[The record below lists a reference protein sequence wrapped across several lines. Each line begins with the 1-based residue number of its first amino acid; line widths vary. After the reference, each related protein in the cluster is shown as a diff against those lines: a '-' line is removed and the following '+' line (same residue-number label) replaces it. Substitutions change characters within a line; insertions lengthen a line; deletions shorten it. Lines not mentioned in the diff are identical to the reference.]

1 MRRKAFVVLE
11 LMNAMLLVAREAKAR
26 GYAVVALNHDPL
38 RDSGPFAVPGGLVD
52 ELVPIDSWT
61 DHRTLTAIAGDV
73 AARYEVAGTFAMF
86 EGALPCE
93 AVLRE
98 LAGLPTTG
106 LVNTLRVLD
115 KARVRGKLYGEGR
128 SALRSV
134 WLNEAL
140 GWDSWQ
146 FGGPAVVKPAN
157 GTGSAL
163 CFTVCSMGE
172 LREAAAKVAA
182 ADVVNPLMKEYILAH
197 GGFVVEEKADGELLS
212 VESLVCRG
220 QVHAVG
226 LTGRYVLAADPVVEQ
241 GLFFPYH
248 HPRHRE
254 IVARSQ
260 ELHQSLEIFH
270 GATHLE
276 LMIADDGAIELID
289 FNARFA
295 GFASLVAFGEA
306 FGMRFES
313 VLTDLAC
320 GIEPDLSFL
329 SAGTRYTAEMLVL
342 PPPGV
347 TRLRGITFPPGA
359 IVPRVMKKI
368 GQRLT
373 GRADQLD
380 AVGMFIVAAD
390 TAAAA
395 HAKALDARRA
405 TIVNGQPLGD
415 NPNNIVLFPKYIG
428 SGSAEPA
435 RGRLSLGEGTSETIR
450 TLL

>member
-11 LMNAMLLVAREAKAR
+11 MMNAMLLVAREAKAR
-26 GYAVVALNHDPL
+26 GYAIIALNHDPL
-38 RDSGPFAVPGGLVD
+38 RDSGPFAVPKGLVD
-52 ELVPIDSWT
+52 ELVFIDSWA
-61 DHRTLTAIAGDV
+61 DHTALAALAGDLV
-73 AARYEVAGTFAMF
+73 ARYDVAGTFAMF
-86 EGALPCE
+86 EGVLPAE
-93 AVLRE
+93 AVLRD

-106 LVNTLRVLD
+106 LANTLRVLD
-115 KARVRGKLYGEGR
+115 KARVRRKLYGEGL

-134 WLNEAL
+134 WLGEAL
-140 GWDSWQ
+140 GWGSWQ
-146 FGGPAVVKPAN
+146 FSGPAVLKPAN

-163 CFTVCSMGE
+163 CFTVRSMDE

-182 ADVVNPLMKEYILAH
+182 ADVTNPLMKEYILAH
-197 GGFVVEEKADGELLS
+197 GGFVLEEKADGELLS
-212 VESLVCRG
+212 VESLVSHG

-226 LTGRYVLAADPVVEQ
+226 LTGRYVLAKDPVVEQ
-241 GLFFPYH
+241 GLFFPYR
-248 HPRHRE
+248 HPRHAE

-260 ELHQSLEIFH
+260 ALHRSLEIVH

-276 LMIADDGAIELID
+276 VMIADDGPIELID

-342 PPPGV
+342 PPPGAV
-347 TRLRGITFPPGA
+347 QLCDIVFPPES
-359 IVPRVMKKI
+359 IVPRAMKEI

-390 TAAAA
+390 TAVEA
-395 HAKALDARRA
+395 HTKALDARRA
-405 TIVNGQPLGD
+405 TIVNGEPLGD

-428 SGSAEPA
+428 QRLCPA
-435 RGRLSLGEGTSETIR
+435 GPGALSLAKEMPR
-450 TLL
+450 